1 MKNVF
6 FPEDEIS
13 TNDLYFVCYMTERT
27 ARQLKQPNK
36 YVVNAMGHDE
46 LAKKLSLA
54 DTLHSENPI
63 AVAADWIDEYNLQP
77 GTFDV
82 ADVQPDL
89 CSQIP
94 TATQMG
100 RVYKRLILNTLQ
112 PNEDYA
118 TAILRVYNNP
128 ICEVIDNYN
137 TSAYYEPSP
146 YIARSY
152 FAGGFL

>member
-89 CSQIP
+89 FSQIP

>member
-13 TNDLYFVCYMTERT
+13 TNDLYFVCYMIERT

-82 ADVQPDL
+82 ADVQLDL

>member
-13 TNDLYFVCYMTERT
+13 TNDLYFVCYMIEKT

-63 AVAADWIDEYNLQP
+63 AVAADWIDEYNLQS

>member
-13 TNDLYFVCYMTERT
+13 TNDLYFVCYMIERT

-118 TAILRVYNNP
+118 TAILRVYNDP